1 MKTVFER
8 RSQIA
13 KRSVVLPPTRWPV
26 IWLRPYGFEVDA
38 SGLQTRQLEVYKG
51 AQYPGSTSDLIMIMG
66 HVTRSSHFNELN
78 SLATSV
84 ILVLLRVS
92 SVLDFLVTLH
102 SFCTHPVPAKLLAH
116 RAPICTKTNVPS
128 NG

>member
-1 MKTVFER
+1 ME
-8 RSQIA
+8 I
-13 KRSVVLPPTRWPV
+13 VLPPTRWPV

-38 SGLQTRQLEVYKG
+38 SGFQPRQLEVYRG
-51 AQYPGSTSDLIMIMG
+51 ALKAGSATSDLIMIMG

-84 ILVLLRVS
+84 ILVILRVS

-102 SFCTHPVPAKLLAH
+102 PFCTRPVPATLLAH